1 LSGIP
6 VGVDPVNFTVRHILR
21 RPAASAAF
29 RMLVGVSG
37 EGRWLKEKRLCIIKG
52 SMSITRVSD
61 FSEDSFKFVDPVKD
75 RFGSERIGL
84 VAEGGGPL
92 LLRLDN
98 CLAYGI
104 NKNNRFGKDNY
115 TIPLAVGL
123 HTELISALEALER
136 KCAVMVGKPGTNVI
150 RCFYRGGKQPVLY
163 AKIDGST
170 VMYGDEDMNPMEER
184 DEHFYLDALIRISS
198 IYLSGN
204 MVSVQVKLQE
214 AKYLRVKIA
223 EPWKRLL

>member
-1 LSGIP
+1 
-6 VGVDPVNFTVRHILR
+6 
-21 RPAASAAF
+21 
-29 RMLVGVSG
+29 
-37 EGRWLKEKRLCIIKG
+37 
-52 SMSITRVSD
+52 MSITRVSD

-92 LLRLDN
+92 LLRLEN
-98 CLAYGI
+98 CPAYGI

-115 TIPLAVGL
+115 TIPLAVRL
-123 HTELISALEALER
+123 HTEFISALEVLEK
-136 KCAVMVGKPGTNVI
+136 KCAVMVGKPGNSAI

-170 VMYGDEDMNPMEER
+170 VMYGEDGDMNPMGER
-184 DEHFYLDALIRISS
+184 DEHFYLNALIRISS

-214 AKYLRVKIA
+214 ARYLRVKVA

>member
-1 LSGIP
+1 
-6 VGVDPVNFTVRHILR
+6 
-21 RPAASAAF
+21 
-29 RMLVGVSG
+29 
-37 EGRWLKEKRLCIIKG
+37 
-52 SMSITRVSD
+52 MSITRVSD

-92 LLRLDN
+92 LLRLQN

-104 NKNNRFGKDNY
+104 NKNNRFGKENY
-115 TIPLAVGL
+115 TIP
-123 HTELISALEALER
+123 ALEALEK
-136 KCAVMVGKPGTNVI
+136 KCAVMVGKPGTNVM

-163 AKIDGST
+163 AKIDKST
-170 VMYGDEDMNPMEER
+170 VMYGEDGDTNPMEER
-184 DEHFYLDALIRISS
+184 DDHFYLDALIRVSS

-214 AKYLRVKIA
+214 AKYLRVKVA

>member
-1 LSGIP
+1 
-6 VGVDPVNFTVRHILR
+6 
-21 RPAASAAF
+21 
-29 RMLVGVSG
+29 MLVGVFG
-37 EGRWLKEKRLCIIKG
+37 GGKCLKEKSLCIIKG

-61 FSEDSFKFVDPVKD
+61 FSEGSFKFVDPVKD

-92 LLRLDN
+92 LLRLEN

-104 NKNNRFGKDNY
+104 NKNNRFGKDKY

-123 HTELISALEALER
+123 QTEFISALEVLEK
-136 KCAVMVGKPGTNVI
+136 KCAVMVGKPGTNVM
-150 RCFYRGGKQPVLY
+150 RCFYRSGKQPVLY

-170 VMYGDEDMNPMEER
+170 VMYGEGGDMNPMGER
-184 DEHFYLDALIRISS
+184 DDHFYLDALIRVSS

-214 AKYLRVKIA
+214 ARYLRVKVA
-223 EPWKRLL
+223 EPWNRLL